1 MSHEPSNNDL
11 REAVARQGSFVQTL
25 KAVFWSFFG
34 VRKSSDHAQ
43 DVAKINPVH
52 VIIAGVLGGVMFV
65 LTLVLLVQW
74 VVSGHG
80 V

>member
-1 MSHEPSNNDL
+1 MSDPSGHDL
-11 REAVARQGSFVQTL
+11 REAVARKGSFLQTL

-34 VRKSSDHAQ
+34 VRNASDHAQ
-43 DVAKINPVH
+43 DVEKINPVH

-74 VVSGHG
+74 VVSRSGA
-80 V
+80 

>member
-1 MSHEPSNNDL
+1 MSDSPKNDL
-11 REAVARQGSFVQTL
+11 REAVSRQGSFGQTL

-34 VRKSSDHAQ
+34 VRKASDHAQ

-52 VIIAGVLGGVMFV
+52 VIIAGILGGVMFV